1 MWWNKDWIK
10 ENKDMFKESKDMFKD
25 LTKMRRWGGLRYVV
39 LYSLSQSPKNGAEIM
54 DQVERMSMGA
64 WRPSPGS
71 IYPLLS
77 NLQGEGMIRKRD
89 DQRYELT
96 SAGAEEIGIGGLRH
110 SHQGATAYSVEGAL
124 DELESYVSY
133 LEDLPVEKL
142 RPGEARLVR
151 IAERLQKLR
160 ESLGK

>member
-1 MWWNKDWIK
+1 
-10 ENKDMFKESKDMFKD
+10 
-25 LTKMRRWGGLRYVV
+25 
-39 LYSLSQSPKNGAEIM
+39 
-54 DQVERMSMGA
+54 MSMGA
-64 WRPSPGS
+64 WRPSPGY

-77 NLQGEGMIRKRD
+77 SLQGEAMIRKRD

-96 SAGAEEIGIGGLRH
+96 SAGAEEIGFGGGRH
-110 SHQGATAYSVEGAL
+110 SHQGAAAYSVEGAL

-151 IAERLQKLR
+151 IAERLQKLK

>member
-1 MWWNKDWIK
+1 MWWNKDWEK
-10 ENKDMFKESKDMFKD
+10 NTKDAFKGI
-25 LTKMRRWGGLRYVV
+25 LKMKRWGGLRYVA

-54 DQVERMSMGA
+54 DEIERISMGA

-77 NLQGEGMIRKRD
+77 NLQEEGMVRKRD

-96 SAGAEEIGIGGLRH
+96 SAGAEEIGYSGHRH
-110 SHQGATAYSVEGAL
+110 SHHQTAYSMEGAL

-133 LEDLPVEKL
+133 LEDLPRERLKPAEDRL
-142 RPGEARLVR
+142 ARV
-151 IAERLQKLR
+151 AERLQRLKD
-160 ESLGK
+160 SLNK